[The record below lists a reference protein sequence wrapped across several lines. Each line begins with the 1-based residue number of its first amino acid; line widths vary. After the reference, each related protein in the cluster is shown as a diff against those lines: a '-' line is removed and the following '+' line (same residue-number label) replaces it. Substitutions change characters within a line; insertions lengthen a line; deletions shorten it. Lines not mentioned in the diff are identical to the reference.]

1 MYEETA
7 GDLTPVEDACEHADR
22 ARVLVVA
29 NKKGGTAKSTTVVNL
44 AAEFAARGRRVLVV
58 DLDAQG
64 HAGLGLGRVAPPRTA
79 TAHDVLR
86 SGSAVLAAAIVP
98 TDHAGIDLAPADR
111 LFDGDVRVSDPRR
124 LAKAL
129 APVARGYDLILIDTP
144 PSSPRIIVAGLMAA
158 DTVLVPT
165 LLDHLSLDGVGQFL
179 RAYHG
184 VVAEFRAG
192 IAEALIVP
200 SRVDLRSSMQK
211 AVLAQLARRHGL
223 GQIAGGI
230 RVDVAVAEAFGLDMP
245 LRAWRPR
252 ARAVG
257 DFARLADEILRR
269 CMPHDLPSTASE
281 PALHVPVSLRR
292 AVVS

>member
-7 GDLTPVEDACEHADR
+7 GGFTTVEDAYDRAER

-64 HAGLGLGRVAPPRTA
+64 HAGLGLGRVAVPGAA

-86 SGSAVLAAAIVP
+86 SGSALLADAIVA
-98 TDHAGIDLAPADR
+98 TDHPRIDLAPADR

-192 IAEALIVP
+192 VTEALIVP
-200 SRVDLRSSMQK
+200 SRVDLRSSIQK
-211 AVLAQLARRHGL
+211 EVLAQLARRHGL
-223 GQIAGGI
+223 GQIAGGV

-245 LRAWRPR
+245 LRSWRPR

-269 CMPHDLPSTASE
+269 CLPHDLPSTASE
-281 PALHVPVSLRR
+281 PVLHAPSRRMVP
-292 AVVS
+292 

>member
-7 GDLTPVEDACEHADR
+7 GDFTAAEDACERADR

-64 HAGLGLGRVAPPRTA
+64 HAGLGLGRVAASGTA

-129 APVARGYDLILIDTP
+129 APVARAYDLILIDTP

-184 VVAEFRAG
+184 VVAELRTGATD
-192 IAEALIVP
+192 ALIVP

-211 AVLAQLARRHGL
+211 EVLAQLARRHGL
-223 GQIAGGI
+223 GQIAGGV
-230 RVDVAVAEAFGLDMP
+230 RVDVAVAEAFGRDMP

-281 PALHVPVSLRR
+281 PALHVPAALRR
-292 AVVS
+292 AVP